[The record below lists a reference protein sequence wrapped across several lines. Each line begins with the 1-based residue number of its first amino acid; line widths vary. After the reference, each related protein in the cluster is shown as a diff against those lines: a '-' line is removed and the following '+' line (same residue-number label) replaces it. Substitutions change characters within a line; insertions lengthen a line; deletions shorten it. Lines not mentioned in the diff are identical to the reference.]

1 MLSEN
6 YLTNM
11 NYNNKGY
18 TPLNESKKAKDI
30 QVVFLSSRAE
40 KTTKSSNSMF
50 FFEAEAKKSGVKMI
64 TIDPS
69 SSTIQKES
77 DDSYKVVENNGNKNT
92 YILSPSNTII
102 VPRRTVLKNTESRD
116 FMQELQS
123 FGFFCFNTLDAIE
136 TCEDKFLTY
145 KKLKAAGVPTPKTAV
160 ITSSSMNKLEDKV
173 ASIGN
178 QFPIVCKLLNG
189 TQGVGVFLID
199 SMIAL
204 RSTLQTMFKISPK
217 SDIILQEKINSDY
230 DLRIHVMYNGF
241 ERMTSG
247 LDGFE
252 VIGCMKRNQL
262 AGDFRSNYSLGS
274 TAEKGNLTPE
284 QEKIAKMAA
293 KATNCRWAGV
303 DLISDS
309 RTKQSYVIEVNSS
322 PGTKGITTA
331 AGDDV
336 VGTIFNMFKEF
347 KYTKYES
354 EQSGSYETVTLK
366 DLNGIDVVMKF
377 DDNKSFTELECSSVN
392 AKDDDVSF
400 VFNGVTYT
408 KELSGLR
415 KGDPMVEM
423 NIKFNGTVYKNE
435 LVVLKQ
441 VNDNINKNIAIAGSK
456 FINRATN
463 NGTIAET
470 AFILT
475 DNTTNFE
482 IPSKSVNEGL
492 NLNET
497 QNWLFKVQDEDI
509 KLSGLRKCL
518 ELFITG
524 SRNSYQ
530 RGKWRIGKG
539 GYDQEWEL
547 YYNDAPFMDKVSGG
561 NAAFEN
567 GYMPEKIAMKIV
579 GVVESVFDIKVDYEE
594 FYGKD

>member
-1 MLSEN
+1 
-6 YLTNM
+6 M

-18 TPLNESKKAKDI
+18 MPLNESKKAKDI

-178 QFPIVCKLLNG
+178 QFPVVCKLLNG

-354 EQSGSYETVTLK
+354 EQIGSYETVTLK

-377 DDNKSFTELECSSVN
+377 DTNKSFTELECSSVN

-463 NGTIAET
+463 NGTIADT

-482 IPSKSVNEGL
+482 IPSKSLNEGL

-497 QNWLFKVQDEDI
+497 QNWLFRVQDEDI

-518 ELFITG
+518 ELFATG

-530 RGKWRIGKG
+530 RGKWRIAEG

-547 YYNDAPFMDKVSGG
+547 YYNNVPFMDKLSGE
-561 NAAFEN
+561 NAKFQHS
-567 GYMPEKIAMKIV
+567 YMPEKIAMKIV
-579 GVVESVFDIKVDYEE
+579 GVVESVFDIKVDYEKY
-594 FYGKD
+594 YGED

>member
-1 MLSEN
+1 MDYS
-6 YLTNM
+6 
-11 NYNNKGY
+11 NKGY
-18 TPLNESKKAKDI
+18 TPLYESKKANNI

-50 FFEAEAKKSGVKMI
+50 FFEAAAKKSGIKMI

-77 DDSYKVVENNGNKNT
+77 DDSYKVVESSGNKGT
-92 YILSPSNTII
+92 YVLSPSNTII
-102 VPRRTVLKNTESRD
+102 VPRRTVLKNSESKD

-145 KKLKAAGVPTPKTAV
+145 KKLKAAGVPTPKTTV
-160 ITSSSMNKLEDKV
+160 ITSSSMDKLEDKV
-173 ASIGN
+173 DSVGG
-178 QFPIVCKLLNG
+178 QFPIVCKILNG
-189 TQGVGVFLID
+189 TQGVGVFIVD
-199 SMIAL
+199 SMMSL
-204 RSTLQTMFKISPK
+204 KSTLQTMFKLSPK

-230 DLRIHVMYNGF
+230 DLRVHVMYNGF

-247 LDGFE
+247 IDGFE

-303 DLISDS
+303 DLICDS

-322 PGTKGITTA
+322 PGTKGITTE

-336 VGTIFNMFKEF
+336 VGTIFNMFKDF

-354 EQSGSYETVTLK
+354 EQVGSYETVTIK
-366 DLNGIDVVMKF
+366 DLDNLDVVMKF
-377 DDNKSFTELECSSVN
+377 DENKSFTELECSSVN

-400 VFNGVTYT
+400 VFNGATYT
-408 KELSGLR
+408 KDLSGLR
-415 KGDPMVEM
+415 KGEPMVEM

-441 VNDNINKNIAIAGSK
+441 VNDNINKNIAIGGSK
-456 FINRATN
+456 FLGRVTN
-463 NGTIAET
+463 NGTIADT
-470 AFILT
+470 SFILT

-482 IPSKSVNEGL
+482 IPKKNVNESL
-492 NLNET
+492 LNET
-497 QNWLFKVQDEDI
+497 QNWLFNVQDEDI
-509 KLSGLRKCL
+509 KLAGLRKCL
-518 ELFITG
+518 DMFANG
-524 SRNSYQ
+524 SRKSYK
-530 RGKWRIGKG
+530 RGKWSIANGAN
-539 GYDQEWEL
+539 DLDWEL
-547 YYNDAPFMDKVSGG
+547 YYNDVPFMERVVGKDPE
-561 NAAFEN
+561 FQN
-567 GYMPEKIAMKIV
+567 GYMPEKIALKIA
-579 GVVESVFDIKVDYEE
+579 GVVEAIFDCKVNCEKY
-594 FYGKD
+594 YGKEE

>member
-1 MLSEN
+1 MD
-6 YLTNM
+6 
-11 NYNNKGY
+11 YNNKGY
-18 TPLNESKKAKDI
+18 KPLYESKKAQNI
-30 QVVFLSSRAE
+30 QICFISSRAE
-40 KTTKSSNSMF
+40 KTSKSSNSMF
-50 FFEAEAKKSGVKMI
+50 FFEAEAKKQGIKMI

-77 DDSYKVVENNGNKNT
+77 DNSYKVVESNVKKNT
-92 YILSPSNTII
+92 YILNPSNTII
-102 VPRRTVLKNTESRD
+102 IPRRTVLKNSESKD
-116 FMQELQS
+116 FMQELQHY
-123 FGFFCFNTLDAIE
+123 GFFCFNTLDAIE

-145 KKLKAAGVPTPKTAV
+145 KKLKAAGVPTPKTTV
-160 ITSSSMNKLEDKV
+160 VTTSSMNKLEDKV
-173 ASIGN
+173 DAVGG
-178 QFPIVCKLLNG
+178 QFPIIAKILNG
-189 TQGVGVFLID
+189 TQGIGVMQFD
-199 SMIAL
+199 SMISL
-204 RSTLQTMFKISPK
+204 KSTLQTMFKLSPK

-230 DLRIHVMYNGF
+230 DLRVHVIYDGF

-247 LDGFE
+247 IDGFN

-274 TAEKGNLTPE
+274 TAEKGVLTPE

-303 DLISDS
+303 DIIVDS

-354 EQSGSYETVTLK
+354 EQIGSYETVTLK
-366 DLNGIDVVMKF
+366 DLDGIDVVMHF
-377 DDNKSFTELECSSVN
+377 DTNKSFTELECSSVN

-408 KELSGLR
+408 RELSGLR
-415 KGDPMVEM
+415 KGEPMIEL

-441 VNDNINKNIAIAGSK
+441 INDNINKNIAVGGSK

-475 DNTTNFE
+475 DNNTNFE
-482 IPSKSVNEGL
+482 IPKKPIEEGIL
-492 NLNET
+492 LEK
-497 QNWLFKVQDEDI
+497 QNWLFNVQDEDI
-509 KLSGLRKCL
+509 KLAGLKKCI
-518 ELFITG
+518 EMFANG
-524 SRNSYQ
+524 SRKKYI
-530 RGKWRIGKG
+530 RGKWSIENG
-539 GYDQEWEL
+539 GYDLDWEL
-547 YYNDAPFMDKVSGG
+547 YYNDVPFMSKVSGE
-561 NAAFEN
+561 NAKFHN
-567 GYMPEKIAMKIV
+567 SYMPEKQAMKIV
-579 GVVESVFDIKVDYEE
+579 GVIEAIFDCKVDWEE
-594 FYGKD
+594 YYG

>member
-1 MLSEN
+1 MD
-6 YLTNM
+6 
-11 NYNNKGY
+11 YNNKGY
-18 TPLNESKKAKDI
+18 TPLYESKKANNI

-50 FFEAEAKKSGVKMI
+50 FFEAEAKKQGIKMI

-77 DDSYKVVENNGNKNT
+77 DDSYKVVESNGNKGT
-92 YILSPSNTII
+92 YVLSPSNTII
-102 VPRRTVLKNTESRD
+102 VPRRTVLKNSESKD

-145 KKLKAAGVPTPKTAV
+145 KKLKAAGVPTPKTTV
-160 ITSSSMNKLEDKV
+160 ITSSSMDKLEDKV
-173 ASIGN
+173 DSVGG
-178 QFPIVCKLLNG
+178 QFPIVCKILNG
-189 TQGVGVFLID
+189 TQGVGVFIVD
-199 SMIAL
+199 SMMSL
-204 RSTLQTMFKISPK
+204 KSTLQTMFKLSPK

-230 DLRIHVMYNGF
+230 DLRVHVMYNGF

-247 LDGFE
+247 IDGFE

-303 DLISDS
+303 DLICDS

-322 PGTKGITTA
+322 PGTKGITTE

-336 VGTIFNMFKEF
+336 VGTIFNMFKDF

-354 EQSGSYETVTLK
+354 EQVGSYETVTIK
-366 DLNGIDVVMKF
+366 DLDNLDVVMKF
-377 DDNKSFTELECSSVN
+377 DENKSFTELECSSVN

-400 VFNGVTYT
+400 VFNGATYT

-415 KGDPMVEM
+415 KGEPMVEM

-441 VNDNINKNIAIAGSK
+441 VNDNINKNIAIGGSK
-456 FINRATN
+456 FLGRVTN
-463 NGTIAET
+463 NGTIADT
-470 AFILT
+470 SFILT

-482 IPSKSVNEGL
+482 IPKKNVNESL
-492 NLNET
+492 LNET
-497 QNWLFKVQDEDI
+497 QNWLFNVQDEDI
-509 KLSGLRKCL
+509 KLAGLRKCL
-518 ELFITG
+518 DMFANG
-524 SRNSYQ
+524 SRKSYK
-530 RGKWRIGKG
+530 RGKWSIAEG
-539 GYDQEWEL
+539 GYDLDWQL
-547 YYNDAPFMDKVSGG
+547 YYNDVPFMEKEADKNPEFIISKS
-561 NAAFEN
+561 
-567 GYMPEKIAMKIV
+567 YMPEKIALKIA
-579 GVVESVFDIKVDYEE
+579 GVVEAIFDCKVDLRLY
-594 FYGKD
+594 YGEKE

>member
-1 MLSEN
+1 MDYS
-6 YLTNM
+6 
-11 NYNNKGY
+11 NKGY
-18 TPLNESKKAKDI
+18 TPLYESKKANNI

-50 FFEAEAKKSGVKMI
+50 FFEAEAKKQGIKMI

-77 DDSYKVVENNGNKNT
+77 DDSYKVVESSGNKGT
-92 YILSPSNTII
+92 YVLSPSNTII
-102 VPRRTVLKNTESRD
+102 VPRRTVLKNSESKD

-145 KKLKAAGVPTPKTAV
+145 KKLKAAGVPTPKTTV
-160 ITSSSMNKLEDKV
+160 ITSSSMDKLEDKV
-173 ASIGN
+173 DSVGG
-178 QFPIVCKLLNG
+178 QFPIVCKILNG
-189 TQGVGVFLID
+189 TQGVGVFIVD
-199 SMIAL
+199 SMMSL
-204 RSTLQTMFKISPK
+204 KSTLQTMFKLSPK

-230 DLRIHVMYNGF
+230 DLRVHVMYNGF

-247 LDGFE
+247 IDGFE

-303 DLISDS
+303 DLICDS

-322 PGTKGITTA
+322 PGTKGITTE

-336 VGTIFNMFKEF
+336 VGTIFNMFKDF

-354 EQSGSYETVTLK
+354 EQVGSYETVTIK
-366 DLNGIDVVMKF
+366 DLDNLDVVMKF
-377 DDNKSFTELECSSVN
+377 DENKSFTELECSSVN

-400 VFNGVTYT
+400 VFNGATYT
-408 KELSGLR
+408 KDLSGLR
-415 KGDPMVEM
+415 KGEPMVEM

-441 VNDNINKNIAIAGSK
+441 VNDNINKNIAIGGSK
-456 FINRATN
+456 FLGRVTN
-463 NGTIAET
+463 NGTIADT

-482 IPSKSVNEGL
+482 IPKKNVNESL
-492 NLNET
+492 LNET
-497 QNWLFKVQDEDI
+497 QNWLFNVQDEDI
-509 KLSGLRKCL
+509 KLAGLRKCL
-518 ELFITG
+518 DMFANG
-524 SRNSYQ
+524 SRKSYK
-530 RGKWRIGKG
+530 RGKWSIAEG
-539 GYDQEWEL
+539 GYDLDWQL
-547 YYNDAPFMDKVSGG
+547 YYNDVPFMEKEADKNPEFIISKS
-561 NAAFEN
+561 
-567 GYMPEKIAMKIV
+567 YMPEKIALKIA
-579 GVVESVFDIKVDYEE
+579 GVVEAIFDYKVDLGLY
-594 FYGKD
+594 YGEKE